1 MHAFQT
7 ITIYIT
13 AGLQSA
19 REAANSNVLKYPVM
33 DRIPRDPRA
42 TKSAWCHNLKQRK
55 YIIITFHY
63 ILDLSRSIICIF
75 HSGLLYP
82 SSSHDRCTAA
92 SSTAMSSGRC
102 TAASST
108 AMSSGRCTAAS
119 STAMSSGH
127 SGCSSQ
133 RATRDTRKR
142 ILDIQSD
149 EELCTSVTEEGK
161 WVVKVRKTK

>member
-19 REAANSNVLKYPVM
+19 REAANSDVLKYPVM

-108 AMSSGRCTAAS
+108 AMSSG
-119 STAMSSGH
+119 H

>member
-19 REAANSNVLKYPVM
+19 REAANSDVLKYPVM

-92 SSTAMSSGRC
+92 SSTAMSSGD
-102 TAASST
+102 
-108 AMSSGRCTAAS
+108 
-119 STAMSSGH
+119 